1 MAILQTLS
9 NLAQPWADFYGDS
22 TPAATLVEFVHFA
35 ALLVAGGFALSF
47 DRSALR
53 IAAGHVNGRASFAGE
68 LAAVHRP
75 VMVGLA
81 LVVASGL
88 ALMAADLEI
97 MLRSP
102 VFWAKMGV
110 FALLLVNGLSIRRAG
125 RRIGVDPRNALSWR
139 ALQRGSRRSIALW
152 TLVLFLGVLL
162 RSAA

>member
-9 NLAQPWADFYGDS
+9 GLARPWADYYGDS
-22 TPAATLVEFVHFA
+22 TTVATLVEFVHLS
-35 ALLVAGGFALSF
+35 ALLVAGGLALAF

-53 IAAGHVNGRASFAGE
+53 IVAGHVNGRATFAGE

-88 ALMAADLEI
+88 ALMAADVEV
-97 MLRSP
+97 MLPSP
-102 VFWAKMGV
+102 VFWAKLGV
-110 FALLLVNGLSIRRAG
+110 FALLLVNGLTIRRAG
-125 RRIGVDPRNALSWR
+125 RRIEVDPRNALSWR
-139 ALQRGSRRSIALW
+139 ALQRGSRRSVALW
-152 TLVLFLGVLL
+152 TLALFLGVLL